1 MSATDSEP
9 DAEPDRDPDPELESE
24 AESESESAPDP
35 STTLT
40 DLPPS
45 AKLVYKVLEYEG
57 SLTQEELAAESRLC
71 SRTVRYALG
80 KLENAEHVDSR
91 VSLQDARQS
100 KYRIAEQ

>member
-9 DAEPDRDPDPELESE
+9 DAEPDRDPEPELEAAADS
-24 AESESESAPDP
+24 ESESEPNTP
-35 STTLT
+35 LT

-80 KLENAEHVDSR
+80 KLETAGQVDSR
-91 VSLQDARQS
+91 VCLQDARQS
-100 KYRIAEQ
+100 KYRIVEQ